1 MEKFCI
7 CFVIGVCVVMI
18 LSLMLNP
25 LALLAAG
32 IAIAGCTLI
41 GAVVLAIASKLEKEE

>member
-1 MEKFCI
+1 MEKFFI
-7 CFVIGVCVVMI
+7 CFVVGVCVVMI

-32 IAIAGCTLI
+32 LAVAGCSLV